1 MNVCA
6 MCYIYRQMFAR
17 MTLMQI
23 TQVYDD
29 GMSEKK
35 CATYQLLDTPLGEWK

>member
-1 MNVCA
+1 
-6 MCYIYRQMFAR
+6 MFAQ

-23 TQVYDD
+23 TQVYDDDDD

-35 CATYQLLDTPLGEWK
+35 CATYQLLDTRRMKVIKRIW